1 MNESDVNIIKA
12 SGDVVKFSESKLRIS
27 LEKSGASSE
36 LIEEIVSQII
46 NELVEGM
53 STHQIYKRAFSLLRK
68 RAIPVAAKYK
78 LKEAIMELGPTGYPF
93 EKFIGEILKFQ
104 GFDTEV
110 GVMAQGK
117 CVMHELDV
125 VAKKGN
131 KRFMIECK
139 FHNRPGKKT
148 DVKVPLYIQS
158 RFLDVSKNWRKLP
171 GGETQYHQ
179 GWVVTNTKFS
189 VDAID
194 YGTCV
199 GLHMMGWDY
208 PKKGSLSDR
217 IALSGLYPLTCLTT
231 LTKTQKQQL
240 IDANVV
246 LRKDIYN
253 KPEVLNLA
261 FIQPKKTGKI
271 LKEVRAMSEIAPS

>member
-1 MNESDVNIIKA
+1 MKKNPIKIIKA
-12 SGDVVKFSESKLRIS
+12 SGEVVAFSETKLRVS
-27 LEKSGASSE
+27 LERSGASPR
-36 LIEEIVSQII
+36 LIGEVVNQIY

-53 STHQIYKRAFSLLRK
+53 STHQIYKRAFQFLRK
-68 RAIPVAAKYK
+68 KAIPIAAKYK
-78 LKEAIMELGPTGYPF
+78 LKEAIIELGPTGYPF

-110 GVMAQGK
+110 GVMAHGE

-125 VAKKGN
+125 VAQVDN

-158 RFLDVSKNWRKLP
+158 RFLDVSKSWRKLP

-189 VDAID
+189 KDAID

-199 GLHMMGWDY
+199 GLYMMGWNY
-208 PKKGSLSDR
+208 PNKGSLSER

-231 LTKTQKQQL
+231 LTKSQKQQL

-246 LRKDIYN
+246 LCRDIYN

-261 FIQPKKTGKI
+261 FIQPKKIGKI
-271 LKEVRAMSEIAPS
+271 LREVEAICEAASR